1 MEASSKS
8 NPIEKMSIFCGDCN
22 LLLKDI
28 IEQSKNP
35 IIVTDPPFNI
45 GYHYNEYDDNMPEE
59 EYYAWLSNI
68 FQLAP
73 SVIIHYPENL
83 YRLAFEIGKV
93 PDEIVSWVYPSNMN
107 RQHRDIV
114 FYGVEPD
121 FRKVRQP
128 YRENSAKTRRLMAK
142 GTGGARI
149 YDWWEINQVKNTS
162 REKTAHPCQMPLEVM
177 KRIVGILPD
186 DATIID
192 PFMGSGTTGVACR
205 ELNREFVGIELNREY
220 FEIAKKRIYG
230 QDS

>member
-8 NPIEKMSIFCGDCN
+8 NDVGNISIFCGDCD
-22 LLLKDI
+22 LLLQEI
-28 IEQSKNP
+28 IEQSDHP

-45 GYHYNEYDDNMPEE
+45 GYHYNEYEDNMPED
-59 EYYAWLSNI
+59 EYYSWLGGI

-73 SVIIHYPENL
+73 SVIIHYPEDL
-83 YRLAFEIGKV
+83 YKLAFEMGRF
-93 PDEIVSWVYPSNMN
+93 PDEVVSWVYPSNMN

-114 FYGVEPD
+114 FYGVKPD

-205 ELNREFVGIELNREY
+205 ELNRDFVGIELNREY